1 VIKGVANVWMPVE
14 DVERAKGFY
23 RDTLELPVVKDEGEW
38 VEFDANGMR
47 VALNGREPQG
57 TYSEGGPML
66 TFQPEHGLDKTVED
80 LESRG
85 VEFPAGVSQRIAE

>member
-1 VIKGVANVWMPVE
+1 MIKGVANVWMPVE

-47 VALNGREPQG
+47 VALNGREPG
-57 TYSEGGPML
+57 
-66 TFQPEHGLDKTVED
+66 EHTPKVDPCSPSSPNMD
-80 LESRG
+80 
-85 VEFPAGVSQRIAE
+85 

>member
-47 VALNGREPQG
+47 VALNRRKLARKKAAGSLRRMTVFVRHENVGRLLKFFG
-57 TYSEGGPML
+57 YR
-66 TFQPEHGLDKTVED
+66 
-80 LESRG
+80 LE
-85 VEFPAGVSQRIAE
+85 